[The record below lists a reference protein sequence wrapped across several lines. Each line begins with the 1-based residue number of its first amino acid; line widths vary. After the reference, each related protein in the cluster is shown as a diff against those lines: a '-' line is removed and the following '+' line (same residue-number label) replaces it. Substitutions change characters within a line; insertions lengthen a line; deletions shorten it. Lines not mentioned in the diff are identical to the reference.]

1 MPDTAIKN
9 GATLADRL
17 LQEARDSRWSV
28 SIYLVSGFQLKG
40 VIVDFDEEAILFS
53 HKNVHQLVM
62 RSAVATMYPVKERSQ
77 DGSEWWGGYVS
88 A

>member
-1 MPDTAIKN
+1 MLDPTADHP
-9 GATLADRL
+9 TLVDRFL
-17 LQEARDSRWSV
+17 VDMRDSHTTISV
-28 SIYLVSGFQLKG
+28 YLVGGFQLKG
-40 VIVDFDEEAILFS
+40 EVVQVDSDSILFN
-53 HKNVHQLVM
+53 HRGVHQLVM